1 MSYSSLVND
10 QIICCEQGT
19 FSFKGELKQRC
30 RLAWKR
36 SKCADSLHL
45 RASFACSVKGSRFFS
60 VWASRISAILVHSL
74 PMQSQEKAAAW
85 RVIPCHIFQPF
96 SWHHWH
102 RLLCTKWQHA
112 WSWCHDCQTQIV
124 NRMWSPVKTAMC
136 LLFIPFS
143 VVRLV
148 HFRSPLM

>member
-1 MSYSSLVND
+1 MIRLYAMSRGRFHLKGSWSKDADWPVNAASV
-10 QIICCEQGT
+10 QIVYICGLPLPVLSKEVCFFQFGLLGSQPFWFT
-19 FSFKGELKQRC
+19 LYQCRAKK
-30 RLAWKR
+30 RLAH
-36 SKCADSLHL
+36 DN
-45 RASFACSVKGSRFFS
+45 
-60 VWASRISAILVHSL
+60 
-74 PMQSQEKAAAW
+74 
-85 RVIPCHIFQPF
+85 VIPCHIFQPC

>member
-1 MSYSSLVND
+1 M
-10 QIICCEQGT
+10 I
-19 FSFKGELKQRC
+19 
-30 RLAWKR
+30 RLYAVSR
-36 SKCADSLHL
+36 GRFHL
-45 RASFACSVKGSRFFS
+45 KGSWSKDADWPENAASVQIVYICGLPLPVLSKEVCFFS

-85 RVIPCHIFQPF
+85 RVIPCHIFQPC